1 MHLDEKIAQL
11 NDAQAINALVLVLE
25 HAGLETDPFIE
36 DQPEEQLREALAQP
50 ELAEFAAHPEQPPT
64 EGEIARA
71 TLSYLAEQDEII
83 RRSVEHVI
91 SRDLASPT
99 AATRFD
105 PSTFAVSA
113 LVLLAFRTD
122 LTVRKNPDKGWYF
135 QFKLKPMKDAPIG
148 KVLTML
154 YAKYLG

>member
-1 MHLDEKIAQL
+1 MHLDDQIAQL
-11 NDAQAINALVLVLE
+11 GDAHAVKALALVLE
-25 HAGLETDPFIE
+25 HAGLAPDPFAE
-36 DQPEEQLREALAQP
+36 DQPEDQLREALAQP

-64 EGEIARA
+64 EGEIART
-71 TLSYLAEQDEII
+71 TLSCLAEQDEAFRASI
-83 RRSVEHVI
+83 EHAV
-91 SRDLASPT
+91 SRDLSS

-105 PSTFAVSA
+105 PSTFAVGA

-122 LTVRKNPDKGWYF
+122 LTVRKAPDKGWYF

-154 YAKYLG
+154 YAKFLG